1 MVCEFCNKKYLLN
14 CDLRIRKLKSRSC
27 HSLLLLLLHCLSGL
41 GGWRVDSGMWLQEK
55 QFSMMLLAGSPK
67 PWQKMASASST
78 SKILQKCINFW
89 NIVHIAEP

>member
-1 MVCEFCNKKYLLN
+1 MVCEFCNKK
-14 CDLRIRKLKSRSC
+14 DLQLKDKETEVKEL
-27 HSLLLLLLHCLSGL
+27 SLLLLLLHCLSGL